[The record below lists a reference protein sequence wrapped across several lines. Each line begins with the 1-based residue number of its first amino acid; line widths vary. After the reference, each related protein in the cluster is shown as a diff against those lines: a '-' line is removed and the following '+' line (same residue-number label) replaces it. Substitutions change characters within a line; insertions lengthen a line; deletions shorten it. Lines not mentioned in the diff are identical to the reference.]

1 MKKGTLFGFI
11 LSIFVIL
18 TTLCYFIYIIQQYAT
33 NQIEPNFRSQ
43 SFINDGE
50 IDIPLNSDLV
60 AFKFDYGDNTDLYK
74 ANSKN
79 KTYLVYY
86 AFFYYQKLDK
96 YDNIRLPVFECTNPK
111 LLGFYC
117 LDLSVITNTTLVLN
131 TQENILS
138 QIQLY
143 TYGCLDVDDLKKT
156 VPNNCATQQE
166 IDHMVNGINAAF
178 KLKLLT
184 SQYNTQTQQNE
195 NNYRNVLIYT
205 VANQQIVTQIKAQKQ
220 VTSVKQGLIVQTQSQ
235 YSSPISYTQSDQPID
250 RTYAAN
256 YIGIASYNCLV
267 MYMDEIVQQ
276 IQIQYPSLPQ
286 VFSFINSIF
295 TFLMLLGILGRA
307 VSQFSIKKDFFMLF
321 LKNQYQDTYLQ
332 IMKENQLQNTE
343 KQKGEDKYAEKNE
356 QINTYYLQQQK
367 QTQTLGT
374 QAMDG
379 KGEEDEEAKRLD
391 NNKPAR
397 KITVP
402 AFSSKQKQSLDL
414 EAVSPFNSN
423 KIDKNN
429 EQPEGLEA
437 IAAQL
442 NELSNKIQHD
452 CSNNENQND
461 KNNFSNVLCK
471 QNSQISKFYQVQ
483 DSVIQECQQGQGEL
497 LNSQFTEENYQFSP
511 YKSSLLQSQF
521 KKQSS
526 LVSPSNYQSK
536 LQEQIKKSVSVNTQI
551 VKSIEEKMKNMKNI
565 QNKNLSD
572 KLVDFI
578 FKMRVFKKKKELV
591 GGLKQS
597 QLQQIE
603 SQINKELDILNFVK
617 DIMFLKKAIMLVF
630 DPDQLAAL
638 QLIGCSQHFLDQ
650 QLVDFESDPNQF
662 ENDITLS
669 FYEKQFVVSQS
680 EKLQQHYMK
689 RFLDKCTN
697 KSNFNELDER
707 ILASLKN

>member
-1 MKKGTLFGFI
+1 MKKGTLFGFV

-86 AFFYYQKLDK
+86 AFFYYQKLNK
-96 YDNIRLPVFECTNPK
+96 YDNIMLPVFECTNSK

-117 LDLSVITNTTLVLN
+117 LDLSVITNTTLILN

-143 TYGCLDVDDLKKT
+143 TYGCLDVDNLKKT
-156 VPNNCATQQE
+156 VPDNCATQKE

-184 SQYNTQTQQNE
+184 SQYNTQTQENE
-195 NNYRNVLIYT
+195 HNYRNVLIYT

-220 VTSVKQGLIVQTQSQ
+220 ITSVKQGLIVQTQTQ

-286 VFSFINSIF
+286 VFAFINSIF

-307 VSQFSIKKDFFMLF
+307 VSQFSIKKDFFILF

-332 IMKENQLQNTE
+332 FMKEKQIQN
-343 KQKGEDKYAEKNE
+343 AEKEKGKEKYVEKN
-356 QINTYYLQQQK
+356 QQTFAQNCYAQQQK
-367 QTQTLGT
+367 QNQILGI
-374 QAMDG
+374 QG
-379 KGEEDEEAKRLD
+379 VEEGGGEEIKRFEEKESD
-391 NNKPAR
+391 R
-397 KITVP
+397 KIYVP
-402 AFSSKQKQSLDL
+402 NFRSKYKHCLDS
-414 EAVSPFNSN
+414 ETASQFNSN
-423 KIDKNN
+423 IIDKDNQ
-429 EQPEGLEA
+429 QPKGFGVA
-437 IAAQL
+437 VVQSD
-442 NELSNKIQHD
+442 ELSNKMQHD
-452 CSNNENQND
+452 CSNHENQND
-461 KNNFSNVLCK
+461 KYGLNNVTQQLNT
-471 QNSQISKFYQVQ
+471 QISKFYQAQ
-483 DSVIQECQQGQGEL
+483 DSVIQQYQQGHGEL
-497 LNSQFTEENYQFSP
+497 LNSQFTEENYQCYP

-521 KKQSS
+521 KKQST

-536 LQEQIKKSVSVNTQI
+536 LQQQIKKSVSLNTQI
-551 VKSIEEKMKNMKNI
+551 VKNIEEKMKNMENI
-565 QNKNLSD
+565 QNKKFSD
-572 KLVDFI
+572 KLNEFI
-578 FKMRVFKKKKELV
+578 FKMRQSFQKEKRASWRIKKKLAQTNRVLNKQVIGYIELR
-591 GGLKQS
+591 QRS
-597 QLQQIE
+597 
-603 SQINKELDILNFVK
+603 
-617 DIMFLKKAIMLVF
+617 LVF
-630 DPDQLAAL
+630 
-638 QLIGCSQHFLDQ
+638 
-650 QLVDFESDPNQF
+650 E
-662 ENDITLS
+662 
-669 FYEKQFVVSQS
+669 
-680 EKLQQHYMK
+680 
-689 RFLDKCTN
+689 
-697 KSNFNELDER
+697 KSNYACL
-707 ILASLKN
+707 